1 MAAPTAQTFP
11 CPGCGSPLTVRA
23 AGRTQSV
30 ACGYCGAVADAQD
43 PAHKLLSKYA
53 SAVRYEPLIPL
64 GTRGVL
70 RGEKFECIGYM
81 RRAVRYYGVD
91 YEWGEYLL
99 HNPLKGFRWLI
110 EAEGHWTLYETLTEP
125 PTGPGTSA

>member
-1 MAAPTAQTFP
+1 MSAKAGAFP
-11 CPGCGSPLTVRA
+11 CPGCGSPLEVRA
-23 AGRTQSV
+23 QGRSKVV

-43 PAHKLLSKYA
+43 PAHALLSKHA
-53 SAVRYEPLIPL
+53 SAVRFEPLIAL

-99 HNPLKGFRWLI
+99 HNPVKGFRWLV
-110 EAEGHWTLYETLTEP
+110 ESEGHWTLYDTLTEP
-125 PTGPGTSA
+125 PTGPGAREA

>member
-1 MAAPTAQTFP
+1 MAEAKTFP
-11 CPGCGSPLTVRA
+11 CPGCGSPLAVRA
-23 AGRTQSV
+23 EGRSKAV

-43 PAHKLLSKYA
+43 PAHKLLSKHA
-53 SAVRYEPLIPL
+53 SAVRFEPLIPL

-99 HNPLKGFRWLI
+99 HNPLKGFRWLV
-110 EAEGHWTLYETLTEP
+110 ESEGHWTLYDTLTEP
-125 PTGPGTSA
+125 PTGSGANGP